1 MIVPDDAHPVT
12 EALFYASV
20 ISAMVFNVAA
30 VVKVT
35 LVALCAPHMAL
46 RGPPGSMNKAVDEMR
61 PAFFLGM
68 KYFWVGLV
76 CVHISAGV
84 TVWLNAHAEARIS
97 TATTAL
103 IFLTTLCISFDIRRT
118 ICTFH
123 VPTSRAIDGKFTPE
137 RAGQRSDAAGTAQ
150 SLIRR
155 LQQPALNRERSLAL
169 AELARCASAPRRSVL
184 ARVRLPSLALHRGS
198 TAHEARAHRCA
209 SSAARAQADAPWRRR
224 ASHALRDDNE
234 AREACERRP
243 SKLPPPSSPP
253 PSAPLPPPRAHV
265 PCSPQSPS
273 LATTAGHAPSARA
286 RLGGASPRACARTA
300 RAHRWAGSPPAE
312 AQCVAQ
318 PRPGAPR
325 PAAATPVTTARKGTA
340 GGACAS
346 DGRAL
351 AAAASGGSA
360 RGCGRAGTALSEHLS
375 DDARRAQFA
384 SDARPG
390 RPDTDVFGSGGGR
403 LFAVATALEG
413 L

>member
-1 MIVPDDAHPVT
+1 MWRRCARTMCRATMLFADKRALERQLEVDLIAIRQKELDHYTHCCLTLSAPAALLAGFAYTALVQVIVPDDAHPVT

-184 ARVRLPSLALHRGS
+184 AR
-198 TAHEARAHRCA
+198 
-209 SSAARAQADAPWRRR
+209 
-224 ASHALRDDNE
+224 
-234 AREACERRP
+234 
-243 SKLPPPSSPP
+243 
-253 PSAPLPPPRAHV
+253 
-265 PCSPQSPS
+265 SPS